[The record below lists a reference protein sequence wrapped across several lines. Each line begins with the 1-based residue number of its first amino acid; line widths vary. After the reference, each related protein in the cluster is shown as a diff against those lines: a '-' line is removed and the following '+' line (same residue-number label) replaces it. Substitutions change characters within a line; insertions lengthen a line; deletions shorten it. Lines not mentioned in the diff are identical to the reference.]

1 MLTKRD
7 YWTITGLILVVVALF
22 QLINATRRSDGLDFT
37 SRGAQQ
43 IAAQETADETAGD
56 EGR

>member
-7 YWTITGLILVVVALF
+7 YWTITGLILVVVVLF
-22 QLINATRRSDGLDFT
+22 QLINATRRSDGLEDIIW
-37 SRGAQQ
+37 GAQS
-43 IAAQETADETAGD
+43 AARVTAEDTAGD